1 MARTL
6 AIADVIQSLGTLP
19 GDWRLG
25 VSVTGNLAVVAPNG
39 QVTHSL
45 SLETGELRPL
55 VGSMSSAL
63 HGAGAVRT

>member
-1 MARTL
+1 ML
-6 AIADVIQSLGTLP
+6 PIADVIRQLSTLP
-19 GDWRLG
+19 EDWCVC
-25 VSVTGNLAVVAPNG
+25 VSMSGHLAVIAPNQ

-45 SLETGELRPL
+45 RLDTGELRPL